1 MRHAQIGVAQD
12 GGGDAF
18 LASVAL
24 DFSPQHKRPNN
35 TVSEGSKILTCELL
49 FNWSAQ
55 SGTSDEFRT
64 LSEFWSYA
72 DLRLVQ
78 DWASRMA
85 PGTLIDA
92 SHVALVDV
100 VINDQVWI
108 TLPLARTCNMMW
120 MPPLLQLEKED
131 CVSLSAQIKFRQDT
145 LLLSLDAYVKP
156 SSLLKTHTLAIT
168 QLFFRMITE
177 LHAWYN
183 NAPLDTNAKR
193 ESDADLVYSSLS
205 ASEGKIER
213 QSSVSNQP
221 EGLIA
226 HLLPFQRQSLAFLL
240 NREALQNKTK
250 SLGPWWIAIENT
262 SLYFHLLT
270 GELTEDAHRAQNQVR
285 SAMLAEEMG
294 LGKTVEILALLL
306 KHPAVHRNSMASY
319 FDTENDVEVQPV
331 GTTLIVAPETLRGQ
345 WLEEIQMHTPNLRS
359 YSFRGHKQASL
370 DLKRSKYTSWV
381 DWAKDLD
388 VIVVSFETLTKELAV
403 STKAPVRNLR
413 RPAQYER
420 PRSPLVQLAFWRI
433 VMDEVQLVGG
443 NAAKTIA
450 MIRRESSIAVSGT
463 PVRRLDDLRTCLW
476 FMNLIPSSA
485 PTKLWQHILSPRM
498 APYLAAL
505 ISRVGIRHTKAQV
518 AHEMVFPPQQRK
530 LVPVE
535 FTYAESA
542 FYRDVYREALEALDI
557 TEDGA
562 PRSDNWQLDT
572 SVLRAQLLRLRQAC
586 THPHIA
592 WRTGNTLESG
602 AHVQGLTNLRSIDHV
617 LTMMLDSARSE
628 LLTLKHNLILKRVFR
643 ASVLLFAPHH
653 QLKAQQDNVKHPEDL
668 ALLHSLQAQD
678 RLTLAQSQLENL
690 LPEAH
695 ENLAQIEQNMEAAR
709 IQGPLYQFTE
719 AELIAE
725 AEFEASHKLQSMPW
739 SAMPD
744 APHDKLQARQQHLTA
759 LRNRS
764 RHWLQ
769 VLHRIHQF
777 MGHGY
782 YQMGEA
788 IESSSHEDSHSQKP
802 DSQETKQ
809 ESDIPKEFLPK
820 KREELRG
827 KEEAAYAAAEST
839 RQRLLS
845 DAREAVEQCVE
856 AMRRQRLVQHAELV
870 PKFSASSFVGRTLLD
885 EVQLRLATLSSHAEL
900 LLDWRNQVYERLSKP
915 VNREVDKERENDD
928 VYAENLDAQIEAETL
943 LEMYRPLL
951 AQREEILTG
960 RIALGATARPQLYVE
975 LDRNLRAVKT
985 RLISEVHQAP
995 ASEDTE
1001 DNEQQREAQ
1010 KLQLAHFHRL
1020 ELARKRVCLNGATP
1034 LSELVVRL
1042 REIRDN
1048 TSRNEEIQ
1056 LLSSAISRLQDLLRT
1071 QTGLNDRLR
1080 KEQIAM
1086 QACFNARSLYF
1097 KQMQELS
1104 DQVQDPEISIGAIP
1118 TLLAALSQERSW
1130 RHRIA
1135 SVEGRVRYLRHLE
1148 QLQAGGTDDEARRCF
1163 ICTNLIETGI
1173 LTNACGHLSCQTCF
1187 YAWMKEGR
1195 RTCPMC
1201 KTRLALN
1208 DVHRVVYRAGDDV
1221 QGGSSLHSGPTIS
1234 SYNTLSES
1242 ERNAIQRTQ
1251 SQGRYGSKLDLL
1263 TKHLLYLRRTSGEK
1277 SLVFSSFSRGLDLVA
1292 ESLRANNLAYARLE
1306 GSGSK
1311 KVGSTVERFQNS
1323 SEISVLLLHS
1333 EVQSAGLNLLAA
1345 THLFLL
1351 EPLMNHALELQAIG
1365 RVHRI
1370 GQTRATNVYC
1380 YMVNDTVEQRIV
1392 SLAASRQ
1399 QCLYV
1404 ARDDAANAAD
1414 TMDSA
1419 ALQAQHL
1426 QNADTVSREARRG
1439 DLMGTTD
1446 DLLAC
1451 LFQEHIPT
1459 SVEVQP
1465 AGLES
1470 NHNYELDQMRAKRLE
1485 ALQNRR
1491 S

>member
-1 MRHAQIGVAQD
+1 
-12 GGGDAF
+12 
-18 LASVAL
+18 
-24 DFSPQHKRPNN
+24 
-35 TVSEGSKILTCELL
+35 
-49 FNWSAQ
+49 
-55 SGTSDEFRT
+55 
-64 LSEFWSYA
+64 
-72 DLRLVQ
+72 
-78 DWASRMA
+78 MA
-85 PGTLIDA
+85 PSTLVNA
-92 SHVALVDV
+92 SHAALVDV
-100 VINDQVWI
+100 VINDQVWV

-120 MPPLLQLEKED
+120 MSPLLQLEKED
-131 CVSLSAQIKFRQDT
+131 CVLLSAQVKSRQDT
-145 LLLSLDAYVKP
+145 LLLTLDAYIKP
-156 SSLLKTHTLAIT
+156 TALLKIHTLANT

-183 NAPLDTNAKR
+183 NAPSDTIAAR

-205 ASEGKIER
+205 ASEGKIKR
-213 QSSVSNQP
+213 DNSGSNQP
-221 EGLIA
+221 EGLLA

-240 NREALQNKTK
+240 DREALQNNTK

-262 SLYFHLLT
+262 SLYFHMLT
-270 GELTEDAHRAQNQVR
+270 GELTEDVHRAQNQVR

-306 KHPAVHRNSMASY
+306 KHPAAHRNNMASY

-331 GTTLIVAPETLRGQ
+331 GTTLVVAPETLRGQ
-345 WLEEIQMHTPNLRS
+345 WLEEVHMHTPSLRS
-359 YSFRGHKQASL
+359 YSFQGHKQAAI
-370 DLKRSKYTSWV
+370 DLKRSEYTSWV
-381 DWAKDLD
+381 EWAKHLD

-413 RPAQYER
+413 HPAQYER

-450 MIRRESSIAVSGT
+450 MVRRESSIAVSGT

-476 FMNLIPSSA
+476 FMGLIPSAA

-542 FYRDVYREALEALDI
+542 FYRDVYREALDALDI

-562 PRSDNWQLDT
+562 PRSGNWQLDT
-572 SVLRAQLLRLRQAC
+572 SVLRGQLLRLRQAC

-602 AHVQGLTNLRSIDHV
+602 GHVQGLTNLRSIDHV
-617 LTMMLDSARSE
+617 LTMMLDGARSE
-628 LLTLKHNLILKRVFR
+628 LLTLRHNLILKRVFR
-643 ASVLLFAPHH
+643 ASVLLFAPHD
-653 QLKAQQDNVKHPEDL
+653 QLKATQNQVKKHPEDL
-668 ALLHSLQAQD
+668 ALLQSLQAQN

-695 ENLAQIEQNMEAAR
+695 ENLAQIEQNLEGAR
-709 IQGPLYQFTE
+709 KQGPLYRFTE
-719 AELIAE
+719 AELSAE
-725 AEFEASHKLQSMPW
+725 ADFEASHKLQSIPW

-777 MGHGY
+777 MGHGFF
-782 YQMGEA
+782 QMGEA
-788 IESSSHEDSHSQKP
+788 IESSADEDTHSEKL

-809 ESDIPKEFLPK
+809 EPDTTKDSQSKM
-820 KREELRG
+820 REELRS

-839 RQRLLS
+839 RRRLLS

-856 AMRRQRLVQHAELV
+856 AMRRQRLVRREELI
-870 PKFSASSFVGRTLLD
+870 PKLNASSFVGRTLLD
-885 EVQLRLATLSSHAEL
+885 EVQLRLTTLSTHAEL

-975 LDRNLRAVKT
+975 MDRNLRAVKT
-985 RLISEVHQAP
+985 RLIHEVHQAP
-995 ASEDTE
+995 ASEDAQ
-1001 DNEQQREAQ
+1001 DHEQQREAQ

-1020 ELARKRVCLNGATP
+1020 EMARKRVSLNGATP

-1048 TSRNEEIQ
+1048 TTRNEEIQ
-1056 LLSSAISRLQDLLRT
+1056 LLSSALSRLNDLLRT

-1080 KEQIAM
+1080 KEQTAM

-1104 DQVQDPEISIGAIP
+1104 DQVQDPDISTGAIS
-1118 TLLAALSQERSW
+1118 TLLAALAQERSW

-1135 SVEGRVRYLRHLE
+1135 SLEGRVRYLRHLE

-1208 DVHRVVYRAGDDV
+1208 DVHRVVYRAGNEI
-1221 QGGSSLHSGPTIS
+1221 QGGSNPHSGPTTS
-1234 SYNTLSES
+1234 SYNTLNES
-1242 ERNAIQRTQ
+1242 ERNAIQHTQ

-1292 ESLRANNLAYARLE
+1292 ESLRANGLAYARLE

-1404 ARDDAANAAD
+1404 ARDDAANTAD
-1414 TMDSA
+1414 AMDSA

-1439 DLMGTTD
+1439 DLMGATD

-1465 AGLES
+1465 AALEF
-1470 NHNYELDQMRAKRLE
+1470 NHNYGLDQMRAKRLE
-1485 ALQNRR
+1485 ALQNRGT
-1491 S
+1491 